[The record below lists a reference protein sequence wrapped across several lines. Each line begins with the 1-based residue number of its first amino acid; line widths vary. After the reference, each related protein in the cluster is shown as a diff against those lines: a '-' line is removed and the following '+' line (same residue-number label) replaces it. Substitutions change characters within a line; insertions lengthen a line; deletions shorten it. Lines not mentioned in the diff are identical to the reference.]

1 MNPCSCH
8 GAVQDEAYH
17 TTTVLPRVGA
27 CPEKF
32 TTLFFFTIQM
42 QNIFV
47 YPCMG
52 FSFNLWEDSVYSI
65 LSEKEENSKTCIAQI
80 GENNQM
86 VLFMF
91 WCELCYLPSERILKT
106 T

>member
-1 MNPCSCH
+1 MDPCSWH
-8 GAVQDEAYH
+8 GAVWNEACLA
-17 TTTVLPRVGA
+17 TVLSRVGV
-27 CPEKF
+27 CPKKL

-47 YPCMG
+47 HPRMG
-52 FSFNLWEDSVYSI
+52 FSFNLWEDSVNSI

-80 GENNQM
+80 EENNQM

-91 WCELCYLPSERILKT
+91 WWEVCHQEQAATYQM
-106 T
+106 